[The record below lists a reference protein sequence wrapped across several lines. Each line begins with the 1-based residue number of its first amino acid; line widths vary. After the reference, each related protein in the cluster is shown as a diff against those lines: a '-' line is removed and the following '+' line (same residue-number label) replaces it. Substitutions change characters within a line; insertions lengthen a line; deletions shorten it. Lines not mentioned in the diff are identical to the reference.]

1 MSIVFATASQL
12 AQMIRDKEVS
22 AVEVLEAYLKQIDK
36 HNGKLNAIATLN
48 LEKARIK
55 AKDADEALARS
66 ENWGILHGVPI
77 TVKDALET
85 KGLLTTCNDRSLAN
99 YIPQQDA
106 IAVARL
112 RAAGAIIM
120 AKSNCA
126 NLAGDYQTDG
136 AVFGRANNPWH
147 LDYTPGGST
156 GGGAAA
162 VAAGLS
168 PLELGS
174 DGGGSIR
181 QPAHCCG
188 IFGFKPTD
196 RLVPTLGH
204 LPELPGYPKS
214 IRHVLT
220 IGALARCV
228 EDLQLCLSLIAGAD
242 PRQPEIPPVTLKTPA
257 KKSVSSLRIAW
268 TPKLGNLPVDKEIE
282 LALTNFA
289 TQLMEAGCQVERQIP
304 PKFDCDLA
312 WQTYGESYGRE
323 ILAAKPTFTWDNV
336 LQALKM
342 NYYKTKVNRQYRDSP
357 IERGFLK
364 TVPLNFSEYM
374 KALTIRDRTIAR
386 MDNFLTDWDA
396 YLCPVSS
403 ITAFPHQPKGKPIE
417 VNRIKLPY
425 ITACGGYTI
434 LFNFTGHPVV
444 VIPIAKSQAGFP
456 IGVQIVGKR
465 WQDLELLAIA
475 EKISQITDGCD
486 RPPGFSHT
494 KENRK

>member
-1 MSIVFATASQL
+1 MNIVFATASEL
-12 AQMIRDKEVS
+12 VQMIREREVS
-22 AVEVLEAYLKQIDK
+22 AVEVLDACLTQIDK
-36 HNGKLNAIATLN
+36 HNSKLNAIATLN
-48 LEKARIK
+48 VEKARKK
-55 AKDADEALARS
+55 ALEADEALARG
-66 ENWGILHGVPI
+66 ENWGVLHGVPVTI
-77 TVKDALET
+77 KDALET
-85 KGLLTTCNDRSLAN
+85 KELLTTCNDKSLAN

-106 IAVARL
+106 IAVERL

-120 AKSNCA
+120 AKTNCA

-136 AVFGRANNPWH
+136 AVFDRANNPWN

-188 IFGFKPTD
+188 VFGFKPTD
-196 RLVPTLGH
+196 RLVPTRGH
-204 LPELPGYPKS
+204 IPELPNYPKS

-220 IGALARCV
+220 IGVLARCV
-228 EDLQLCLSLIAGAD
+228 EDLQLCLSVIAGAD
-242 PRQPEIPPVTLKTPA
+242 SRQPEIPPVTLKTPSN
-257 KKSVSSLRIAW
+257 KSLSSLRIAW
-268 TPKLGNLPVDKEIE
+268 TGELGNLTVDEQIK
-282 LALTNFA
+282 LAITNFV
-289 TQLMEAGCQVERQIP
+289 TQLAEAGCQVEQQIP
-304 PKFDCDLA
+304 QFNCDLA
-312 WQTYGESYGRE
+312 WQAYGESYGQE
-323 ILAAKPTFTWDNV
+323 ILTASPTITCDNV

-342 NYYKTKVNRQYRDSP
+342 NYYRTRVHRQYRDSP

-364 TVPLNFSEYM
+364 AFPLDLHKYM
-374 KALTIRDRTIAR
+374 KALTIRDRLIAQ
-386 MDNFLTDWDA
+386 MDNFIADWDA
-396 YLCPVSS
+396 YICPVSS
-403 ITAFPHQPKGKPIE
+403 ITAFPHQAKGKPIE

-425 ITACGGYTI
+425 YTACGGYTI

-444 VIPIAKSQAGFP
+444 VIPIGQSQAGLP

-475 EKISQITDGCD
+475 NKIAQTIDGFIQ
-486 RPPGFSHT
+486 PP
-494 KENRK
+494 NY

>member
-1 MSIVFATASQL
+1 MNIVFATASQL
-12 AQMIRDKEVS
+12 AQMIQDREVS
-22 AVEVLEAYLKQIDK
+22 AVEVLDAYLEQINK
-36 HNGKLNAIATLN
+36 HNHKLNAIATLDAQR
-48 LEKARIK
+48 ARNRAIE
-55 AKDADEALARS
+55 ADEALARGD
-66 ENWGILHGVPI
+66 NWGVLHGVPI
-77 TVKDALET
+77 TIKDALET
-85 KGLLTTCNDRSLAN
+85 KGLLTTCNDKSLAD

-106 IAVARL
+106 IAVKRL
-112 RAAGAIIM
+112 RSAGAIIM
-120 AKSNCA
+120 AKTNCA
-126 NLAGDYQTDG
+126 NLAADHQTNG
-136 AVFGRANNPWH
+136 AVFGRANNPWN

-188 IFGFKPTD
+188 VFGFKPTD
-196 RLVPTLGH
+196 RLVPTSGH

-220 IGALARCV
+220 IGTLARCV
-228 EDLQLCLSLIAGAD
+228 GDLQLSLSIIAGAD
-242 PRQPEIPPVTLKTPA
+242 SRQPEIPPVNLKTPT
-257 KKSVSSLRIAW
+257 KKLLSSLRIAW
-268 TPKLGNLPVDKEIE
+268 TSELGNLTVDREIKS
-282 LALTNFA
+282 ALSNFV
-289 TQLMEAGCQVERQIP
+289 TQLIEAGCQVEQQIP
-304 PKFDCDLA
+304 QEFNCDLA

-323 ILAAKPTFTWDNV
+323 ILAATPTITWGNV

-342 NYYKTKVNRQYRDSP
+342 NYYKTRVHRQYRNSP
-357 IERGFLK
+357 LERGFLK
-364 TVPLNFSEYM
+364 AFPLNFSKYM
-374 KALTIRDRTIAR
+374 KALTIRDRLIAQ
-386 MDNFLTDWDA
+386 MDNFLADWDA

-417 VNRIKLPY
+417 VNKIKLPY
-425 ITACGGYTI
+425 TTACGGYAT

-444 VIPIAKSQAGFP
+444 VIPIGKSEAGLP

-475 EKISQITDGCD
+475 QNINRIINNFD
-486 RPPGFSHT
+486 RPPGY
-494 KENRK
+494 

>member
-1 MSIVFATASQL
+1 MEIVFATASQL

-22 AVEVLEAYLKQIDK
+22 ALEVVNAYLEQIEK
-36 HNGKLNAIATLN
+36 HNGKINAIATLN
-48 LEKARIK
+48 REE
-55 AKDADEALARS
+55 AKTRAIEADEALARG
-66 ENWGILHGVPI
+66 ENWGALHGVPI
-77 TVKDALET
+77 TIKDALET
-85 KGLLTTCNDRSLAN
+85 KGLRSTCNYKPLTN

-106 IAVARL
+106 IAVERL
-112 RAAGAIIM
+112 RSAGAIIM
-120 AKSNCA
+120 AKTNCA
-126 NLAGDYQTDG
+126 SLAGDYQTHG
-136 AVFGRANNPWH
+136 AVFARANNPWN

-228 EDLQLCLSLIAGAD
+228 EDLKLCLSLIAGAD
-242 PRQPEIPPVTLKTPA
+242 SRQPEIPPVTLNTPA
-257 KKSVSSLRIAW
+257 KKSLSSLRIAW
-268 TPKLGNLPVDKEIE
+268 TSELGNLKVDPEISST
-282 LALTNFA
+282 LSNFVTRLT
-289 TQLMEAGCQVERQIP
+289 EAGCHVEQQIP
-304 PKFDCDLA
+304 QEFDFDTA
-312 WQTYGESYGRE
+312 WETYGEVYASE
-323 ILAAKPTFTWDNV
+323 LLTSEPVFTWDNISFT
-336 LQALKM
+336 LKL
-342 NYYKTKVNRQYRDSP
+342 NFSKIQVARQYRNSP

-364 TVPLNFSEYM
+364 AFPVNFSKYM
-374 KALTIRDRTIAR
+374 QSLTKRDCAIAQ
-386 MDNFLTDWDA
+386 MDDFLADWDA
-396 YLCPVSS
+396 YLCPVST

-417 VNRIKLPY
+417 VNGIKLPY
-425 ITACGGYTI
+425 ITACGGYAI

-444 VIPIAKSQAGFP
+444 VIPIGRSQSGLP
-456 IGVQIVGKR
+456 IGIQIVGKR

-475 EKISQITDGCD
+475 EKINEIACD
-486 RPPGFSHT
+486 LQHPSL
-494 KENRK
+494 

>member
-22 AVEVLEAYLKQIDK
+22 AVEVLEAYLAQINK
-36 HNGKLNAIATLN
+36 HNDKLNAIATLN
-48 LEKARIK
+48 VERARVRAIE
-55 AKDADEALARS
+55 ADEALARG
-66 ENWGILHGVPI
+66 ENWGVLHGVPV

-85 KGLLTTCNDRSLAN
+85 KGLLTTCNDKSLAN

-106 IAVARL
+106 IAVERL
-112 RAAGAIIM
+112 LAAGAIIM
-120 AKSNCA
+120 AKTNCA
-126 NLAGDYQTDG
+126 NLAGDHQTNG
-136 AVFGRANNPWH
+136 AVFGRANNPWN

-188 IFGFKPTD
+188 VFGFKPTD
-196 RLVPTLGH
+196 RLVPTKGH
-204 LPELPGYPKS
+204 LPELPGYPN

-220 IGALARCV
+220 IGALARSV
-228 EDLQLCLSLIAGAD
+228 EDLQLCLSVIAGAD
-242 PRQPEIPPVTLKTPA
+242 SRQPEIPPVNLETPSN
-257 KKSVSSLRIAW
+257 KSLSSLRIAW
-268 TPKLGNLPVDKEIE
+268 TCELGNLTVDKKIK
-282 LALTNFA
+282 LALTNFV
-289 TQLMEAGCQVERQIP
+289 TQLAEAGCQLEQQIP
-304 PKFDCDLA
+304 QFDCDLA
-312 WQTYGESYGRE
+312 WQTYGESYGQE
-323 ILAAKPTFTWDNV
+323 ILTASPTITWGNV

-342 NYYKTKVNRQYRDSP
+342 NYYKTRVHRQYRNSP
-357 IERGFLK
+357 LERGFLK
-364 TVPLNFSEYM
+364 AFPLDLNKYM
-374 KALTIRDRTIAR
+374 KALTIRDRLITQ
-386 MDNFLTDWDA
+386 MDNFIADWDA

-403 ITAFPHQPKGKPIE
+403 ITAFPHQPKGRPIE
-417 VNRIKLPY
+417 VNKIKLPY
-425 ITACGGYTI
+425 TTACGGYAT

-444 VIPIAKSQAGFP
+444 VIPIKTEAGLP

-475 EKISQITDGCD
+475 EKIDQTIGGF
-486 RPPGFSHT
+486 RQPP
-494 KENRK
+494 NY